1 MTAAAE
7 PPVRGARRGSR
18 GPSPQRL
25 LAYGFAILITLFM
38 LVPLYLITISAIQPK
53 SSIDLTY
60 PRPLFPG
67 QLSLETLWFFLTYA
81 GVPAA
86 LARSLVVGLLTVVF
100 ALLLGVPAGYAIARY
115 SFRGREVIQVLL
127 VSVRAFPLIVLAIP
141 MAVIFI
147 DWGLYDTVL
156 SVALLHTA
164 LALPFTVLITA
175 SVFIRVPVELEEA
188 AMSLGTS
195 RFGAVIRV
203 VVPNSLPGIATAALF
218 AFVLSWNEVFG
229 AAVVT
234 QQSKTLPA
242 LVVNQLSSSLPS
254 YQFAGGFALTIPA
267 LVFIYFM
274 RPYLFTAFRGAGH

>member
-1 MTAAAE
+1 MATEA
-7 PPVRGARRGSR
+7 PARPGRR
-18 GPSPQRL
+18 RRRTSPERS
-25 LAYGFAILITLFM
+25 LAYAVAILLTLFM
-38 LVPLYLITISAIQPK
+38 LIPLYLITISAIQPK
-53 SSIDLTY
+53 SAIDFGY
-60 PRPLFPG
+60 PRALVPRQF
-67 QLSLETLWFFLTYA
+67 SLETLVFFLNYS
-81 GVPAA
+81 GVLAA
-86 LARSLVVGLLTVVF
+86 LGRSLVVGLLTVVF

-115 SFRGREVIQVLL
+115 SFRGRELIQVLL

-141 MAVIFI
+141 LAVIFL
-147 DWGLYDTVL
+147 DWNLYDTVL

-164 LALPFTVLITA
+164 MALPFTVLITS

-195 RFGAVIRV
+195 RLGAVLRV
-203 VVPNSLPGIATAALF
+203 VLPLSLPGLATAALF

-234 QQSKTLPA
+234 QQSRTLPA
-242 LVVNQLSSSLPS
+242 LVVNQLTSSLPS

-274 RPYLFTAFRGAGH
+274 RPYLFTAFRGATH

>member
-1 MTAAAE
+1 MTVATDAQT
-7 PPVRGARRGSR
+7 RSGRTRRA
-18 GPSPQRL
+18 SPQRS
-25 LAYGFAILITLFM
+25 LAYGVAILITLFM
-38 LVPLYLITISAIQPK
+38 LFPLYLITISAIQPK
-53 SSIDLTY
+53 SAIDFGY
-60 PRPLFPG
+60 PRALFP
-67 QLSLETLWFFLTYA
+67 QQFSLDTLGFFLNYA
-81 GVPAA
+81 GVLAA
-86 LARSLVVGLLTVVF
+86 LGRSLEVGLLTVVF

-115 SFRGREVIQVLL
+115 TFRGRELIQVLL

-141 MAVIFI
+141 LAVIFI
-147 DWGLYDTVL
+147 DWNLYDTVL

-164 LALPFTVLITA
+164 LALPFTVLITS

-195 RFGAVIRV
+195 RLGAVLRV
-203 VVPNSLPGIATAALF
+203 VLPLSLPGLATAALF

-234 QQSKTLPA
+234 QQSRTLPA
-242 LVVNQLSSSLPS
+242 LVVNQLTTSLPS

-274 RPYLFTAFRGAGH
+274 RPYLFSAFRGATH